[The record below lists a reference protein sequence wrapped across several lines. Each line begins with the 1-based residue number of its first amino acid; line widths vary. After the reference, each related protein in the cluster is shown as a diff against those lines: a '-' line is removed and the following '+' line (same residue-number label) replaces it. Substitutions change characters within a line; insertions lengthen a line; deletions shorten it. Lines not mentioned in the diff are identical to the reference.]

1 MCPNL
6 VNAENQEAIWLT
18 LYANPE
24 SRKPKLKVGNQV
36 RLSMTRMRFRKGY
49 LPGWTDELFQIAQVF
64 QDNSCS
70 STSTDEENISTAM
83 DYCLRLLVSS
93 LTWIPILVELYLQ
106 LQSLTSFIFER
117 LRTLL
122 CVLCI
127 ISLSRPP
134 WACCCIRFYVK
145 PF

>member
-18 LYANPE
+18 LYADPE

-64 QDNSCS
+64 
-70 STSTDEENISTAM
+70 
-83 DYCLRLLVSS
+83 
-93 LTWIPILVELYLQ
+93 
-106 LQSLTSFIFER
+106 
-117 LRTLL
+117 
-122 CVLCI
+122 
-127 ISLSRPP
+127 
-134 WACCCIRFYVK
+134 
-145 PF
+145 